1 MTRRNT
7 LGRWLPAGL
16 LAVAVGCIIPTKAT
30 AFQTVG
36 PFPSRLEDA
45 LQPPAKQTRLKSNQR
60 SGTVY
65 RTSKLSPEPT
75 TTTPQRAEDW
85 SWFGT
90 VMYFPAT
97 TESNTQG
104 NRESSV
110 NRPSPE
116 TPRGVD
122 QNAKPLLSERS
133 QRSTTPFRLASSGL
147 PTDPKLANN
156 SLLEQ
161 SRSASNALASKTK
174 GPTTS
179 RSVLTIN
186 SILTTSLTGSQVLA
200 IGTEENFQIE
210 IKNPSDYLA
219 NDIIVQL
226 TLPTGLMI
234 LNLDRQAWLDEQA
247 RTVSWRVVSLP
258 PGASETIQ
266 YRVKSLSRGMQ
277 IQKIAVG
284 MNDQFQSIV
293 EHQTE
298 ITAGD

>member
-16 LAVAVGCIIPTKAT
+16 LAAAVGCTLPTNVH
-30 AFQTVG
+30 AFQTDG

-45 LQPPAKQTRLKSNQR
+45 LQPRAKQTRLQSNQR

-65 RTSKLSPEPT
+65 RTSKLSPEPM
-75 TTTPQRAEDW
+75 TTTPDRAEDL

-90 VMYFPAT
+90 VMSFPAAS
-97 TESNTQG
+97 ESNTQG
-104 NRESSV
+104 KRESSL
-110 NRPSPE
+110 NRPSPQ

-122 QNAKPLLSERS
+122 QNAKPSLSDRS
-133 QRSTTPFRLASSGL
+133 QRSTATFRLASSGL
-147 PTDPKLANN
+147 PTDPKLVNN

-161 SRSASNALASKTK
+161 SPSASSGLVSKTNS
-174 GPTTS
+174 PTTS

-200 IGTEENFQIE
+200 IGAEEDFQIE

-219 NDIIVQL
+219 NDIVVQL

-234 LNLDRQAWLDEQA
+234 RNLDRQAWLNEQA
-247 RTVSWRVVSLP
+247 RTVSWKIDSLP

>member
-16 LAVAVGCIIPTKAT
+16 LAAAVGCTIPANVN
-30 AFQTVG
+30 AFQTDG

-45 LQPPAKQTRLKSNQR
+45 LQPPAKQSRLQSNQR

-75 TTTPQRAEDW
+75 TTTPDRAEDL

-90 VMYFPAT
+90 VMTFPAAS
-97 TESNTQG
+97 ESDTQG

-110 NRPSPE
+110 NRLSPQ

-122 QNAKPLLSERS
+122 QNANPLLSDRS
-133 QRSTTPFRLASSGL
+133 HRSTAPFRLASSGL
-147 PTDPKLANN
+147 PIDPKLVDN
-156 SLLEQ
+156 SPWEK
-161 SRSASNALASKTK
+161 SRAASNALASKTTS
-174 GPTTS
+174 PSTS

-186 SILTTSLTGSQVLA
+186 SILTTSLTGSPILA
-200 IGTEENFQIE
+200 NGTEADFQIE

-234 LNLDRQAWLDEQA
+234 RNLDRQAWLDEQA
-247 RTVSWRVVSLP
+247 RTISWRVVSLP

-266 YRVKSLSRGMQ
+266 YRVKSLSLGMQ
-277 IQKIAVG
+277 VQKIAVG

>member
-16 LAVAVGCIIPTKAT
+16 LAAAVGCTIPANVN
-30 AFQTVG
+30 AFQTDG

-45 LQPPAKQTRLKSNQR
+45 LQPPAKQSRLQSNQR

-75 TTTPQRAEDW
+75 TTTPDRAEDL

-90 VMYFPAT
+90 VMTFPAT
-97 TESNTQG
+97 SESNTQG

-110 NRPSPE
+110 NRLSPQ

-122 QNAKPLLSERS
+122 QNAKPLLSDRS
-133 QRSTTPFRLASSGL
+133 QRSTAPFRLASSGL
-147 PTDPKLANN
+147 PTDPKLVDN
-156 SLLEQ
+156 SPLEK
-161 SRSASNALASKTK
+161 SRAAANALASKTNS
-174 GPTTS
+174 PSTS

-186 SILTTSLTGSQVLA
+186 SILTTSLTGSPILA
-200 IGTEENFQIE
+200 NGTEADFQIE

-234 LNLDRQAWLDEQA
+234 SNLDRQAWLDEQA
-247 RTVSWRVVSLP
+247 RTISWRVVSLA

-266 YRVKSLSRGMQ
+266 YRVKSLSLGMQ
-277 IQKIAVG
+277 VQKIAVG

>member
-16 LAVAVGCIIPTKAT
+16 LAAAVGCTIPTQAN
-30 AFQTVG
+30 ALQTDG

-45 LQPPAKQTRLKSNQR
+45 LQPQAKQTRLKSNQR

-65 RTSKLSPEPT
+65 RSSKLSPEPT
-75 TTTPQRAEDW
+75 TTTPDRAEDL

-90 VMYFPAT
+90 VMSFPAT
-97 TESNTQG
+97 TESNAQG

-110 NRPSPE
+110 NRLSPQ
-116 TPRGVD
+116 TLRSVD
-122 QNAKPLLSERS
+122 QNAKPLLSVRT
-133 QRSTTPFRLASSGL
+133 QRSTAPFRLASSGL
-147 PTDPKLANN
+147 PSDPKLGNN
-156 SLLEQ
+156 SRLEQ
-161 SRSASNALASKTK
+161 SRSASNGLVSKTNS
-174 GPTTS
+174 PTTS

-200 IGTEENFQIE
+200 IGTEADFQIE

-234 LNLDRQAWLDEQA
+234 RNLDRQAWLDEQA
-247 RTVSWRVVSLP
+247 RTISWKLDSLP

-277 IQKIAVG
+277 FQKIAVG

-298 ITAGD
+298 ITTGD